1 MTFITMTSSVNDM
14 GLNMATLP
22 LKASRKATATLG
34 GIARGNDR
42 GNDAVIAARNDAV
55 IARGNDTVIK

>member
-1 MTFITMTSSVNDM
+1 MSKPQRVCINIVTKTGVSICCY
-14 GLNMATLP
+14 
-22 LKASRKATATLG
+22 KATATLG